1 MFCNHDGMKGKTNY
15 RKKNEKSA
23 NNGNI
28 QLKTSMDITLK
39 IVFDEVD
46 VFISS
51 LVLPLISF
59 LLD

>member
-28 QLKTSMDITLK
+28 QLKTSMGQ
-39 IVFDEVD
+39 
-46 VFISS
+46 
-51 LVLPLISF
+51 
-59 LLD
+59 